1 MVQLLKVIN
10 GLVVIN
16 PDELPKIKE
25 PSRVTRSSFP
35 ADVITFEQPQCRT
48 KTYQDS
54 FMIRAC
60 RIWNIIP
67 VTLRKK
73 SVPLS
78 FLNLV
83 YWNTIILFY

>member
-1 MVQLLKVIN
+1 MKGRSPEI
-10 GLVVIN
+10 VVIN
-16 PDELPKIKE
+16 PEVLPKIKQ
-25 PSRVTRSSFP
+25 PTKVTRSSVP
-35 ADVITFEQPQCRT
+35 ADVIIFEQPLYRT

-67 VTLRKK
+67 ITLSKK

-83 YWNTIILFY
+83 YWNTIILLY